1 MNKLGFALL
10 LFAAI
15 GIGMVGTL
23 TETQVML
30 HHVYAQK
37 LPNPLRSCPDGYVLA
52 GVGSGGVM
60 ACKKVG

>member
-23 TETQVML
+23 TGTQVML
-30 HHVYAQK
+30 HPVYAHPPGDC
-37 LPNPLRSCPDGYVLA
+37 PN
-52 GVGSGGVM
+52 GGFPKATHPMV
-60 ACKKVG
+60 A